1 MANDYFSFRQ
11 FTIKQEKAAFKVGTD
26 GVLLG
31 ACADISGDGKI
42 LDIGTGT
49 GLIAIMAA
57 QRSESVI
64 DAIEPDKDS
73 YEQAKENVQA
83 CKWRERINVIHSDLQ
98 NFIQENEQKYYS
110 IITNP
115 PYFRDSLR
123 NPDAVKSA
131 ARHAFSLSSDDIL
144 KGSSKLLSDAGNLQ
158 LILPYEEGTLFIA
171 EASGY
176 GFFCNNIIK
185 VKPNPAGGIIRL
197 IMKFERTRKPVHEKF
212 LTIETGV
219 RHQYT
224 EDYKE
229 VTRDYYNSF

>member
-31 ACADISGDGKI
+31 ACADISGDGRI

-57 QRSESVI
+57 QRSDAVI

-83 CKWRERINVIHSDLQ
+83 CKWKERINVIHSDLQ
-98 NFIQENEQKYYS
+98 NFIPENEQKYYS
-110 IITNP
+110 IIANP

-123 NPDAVKSA
+123 NPDTVKSA

-144 KGSSKLLSDAGNLQ
+144 YGCSRLLSDNGSLQ

-185 VKPNPAGGIIRL
+185 VKPNPAGGVIRL

>member
-11 FTIKQEKAAFKVGTD
+11 FTIRQKKAAFKVGTD

-31 ACADISGDGKI
+31 ACADIEAAENI

-57 QRSESVI
+57 QRSGAQI
-64 DAIEPDKDS
+64 TAIEPDNGS
-73 YEQAKENVQA
+73 FEQAKENVLE
-83 CKWRERINVIHSDLQ
+83 CRWSGRIKVIHSDLAS
-98 NFIQENEQKYYS
+98 FLLKNEQKFDS
-110 IITNP
+110 ILTNP

-123 NPDAVKSA
+123 NPDEKKSS
-131 ARHAFSLSSDDIL
+131 ARHAFSLSSADIL
-144 KGSSKLLSDAGNLQ
+144 DASSKLLTSGGSLQ
-158 LILPYEEGTLFIA
+158 IILPYGEGTLFIA
-171 EASGY
+171 EAVSY
-176 GFFCNNIIK
+176 SLYCTNIIK
-185 VKPNPAGGIIRL
+185 VKPNPTGKVIRL

-212 LTIETGV
+212 LTIETGE

-229 VTRDYYNSF
+229 VTRDFYLKS

>member
-31 ACADISGDGKI
+31 ACADISGDGRI

-57 QRSESVI
+57 QRSDAVI
-64 DAIEPDKDS
+64 DAIEPDKAS
-73 YEQAKENVQA
+73 FEQAKENVQA
-83 CKWRERINVIHSDLQ
+83 CKWKERINVIHSDLQ
-98 NFIQENEQKYYS
+98 NFIPENEQKYYS
-110 IITNP
+110 IIANP

-123 NPDAVKSA
+123 NPDTVKSA

-144 KGSSKLLSDAGNLQ
+144 YGCSRLLSDNGSLQ

-171 EASGY
+171 EASGF
-176 GFFCNNIIK
+176 GFFCNSIIK
-185 VKPNPAGGIIRL
+185 VKPNPAGGVIRL

-229 VTRDYYNSF
+229 VTREFYLFI

>member
-1 MANDYFSFRQ
+1 MANNYFNFRQ
-11 FTIKQEKAAFKVGTD
+11 FTIRQEKAAFKVGTD

-31 ACADISGDGKI
+31 ACADFSGEGKI

-49 GLIAIMAA
+49 GLTAIMAA
-57 QRSESVI
+57 QRSDAAI

-73 YEQAKENVQA
+73 FEQALENVRG
-83 CKWRERINVIHSDLQ
+83 CKWAERINVFHSDLQ
-98 NFIQENEQKYYS
+98 NYIPENEQKYYS

-123 NPDAVKSA
+123 NPDEKISS

-144 KGSSKLLSDAGNLQ
+144 KCCSKLLTKDGNLQ
-158 LILPYEEGTLFIA
+158 IILPYVEGTLFIA
-171 EASGY
+171 EAGIY
-176 GFFCNNIIK
+176 GFFCSNIIK
-185 VKPNPAGGIIRL
+185 VKPNPSGKVIRM
-197 IMKFERTRKPVHEKF
+197 IMKFERTKRPVHEKF

-224 EDYKE
+224 DDYKE
-229 VTRDYYNSF
+229 VTKEFYLFV

>member
-1 MANDYFSFRQ
+1 MANDYFNFRQ
-11 FTIKQEKAAFKVGTD
+11 FTIRQERAAFKVGTD

-31 ACADISGDGKI
+31 ACADLSESGNI

-57 QRSESVI
+57 QRSGAII

-73 YEQAKENVQA
+73 FEQAKDNIRA
-83 CKWRERINVIHSDLQ
+83 CKWTGRINVIHSDLQ
-98 NFIQENEQKYYS
+98 DYLPGNEQKYYS
-110 IITNP
+110 ILTNP

-123 NPDAVKSA
+123 NPDAAKSS
-131 ARHAFSLSSDDIL
+131 ARHTSSLSPDEIL
-144 KGSSKLLSDAGNLQ
+144 KGCSKLLRPEGNLQ

-185 VKPNPAGGIIRL
+185 IKPNPTGKIIRL
-197 IMKFERTRKPVHEKF
+197 IMKFERSRKPVHEKF

-229 VTRDYYNSF
+229 VMRDFYLKF